1 MGEEDLTTELMEIFE
16 ERGLIEMAQR
26 IKLRG
31 QALIHR
37 STRNMRIQR
46 MQEAFSCHL
55 PPPLLPL
62 HELHDYDLIKIHFNR
77 MMKAEGMG
85 TDWQPG
91 QDPPAKVR
99 QWWGEEDHNVFR
111 MYVNQNLPKELMDI
125 VRARHEHFRKNAIM
139 FFKSKIVNCYNLRV
153 GEQRVPMFHSRLS
166 KEQIDEVNRER
177 LEREA
182 AARNVQQA
190 AEEQERA
197 AEIAAAVER
206 QVQAQVEQALRQER
220 KREQARNTREV
231 STERRRRRQE
241 VFDEDVDEDVTG
253 AEAIEHLQRRADPNA
268 SLLVREPAAI
278 AVVRGDVAGPSRPT
292 RNLLKCPYDGCPITR
307 TNETA
312 LRQHVKNEH
321 D

>member
-1 MGEEDLTTELMEIFE
+1 
-16 ERGLIEMAQR
+16 
-26 IKLRG
+26 
-31 QALIHR
+31 
-37 STRNMRIQR
+37 
-46 MQEAFSCHL
+46 
-55 PPPLLPL
+55 
-62 HELHDYDLIKIHFNR
+62 
-77 MMKAEGMG
+77 
-85 TDWQPG
+85 
-91 QDPPAKVR
+91 
-99 QWWGEEDHNVFR
+99 
-111 MYVNQNLPKELMDI
+111 MY
-125 VRARHEHFRKNAIM
+125 
-139 FFKSKIVNCYNLRV
+139 
-153 GEQRVPMFHSRLS
+153 HSRLS

-253 AEAIEHLQRRADPNA
+253 AEAMEHLQRRADPSA